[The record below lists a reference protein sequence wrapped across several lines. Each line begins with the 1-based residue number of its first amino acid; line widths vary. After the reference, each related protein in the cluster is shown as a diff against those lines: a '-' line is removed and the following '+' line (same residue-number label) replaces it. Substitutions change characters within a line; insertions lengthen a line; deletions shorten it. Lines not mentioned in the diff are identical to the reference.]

1 MPLIGA
7 FRSAWGEAS
16 GARVLRCELR
26 PGGQIWRTECDVSCG
41 IMNLH
46 LRQSGFTLSND
57 MQFLQAGMKFLA
69 DSHDL
74 NATIH
79 RIVELAANACGSDMG
94 TLCLVDRTEHVLKP
108 FAVVGLPEAYING
121 CGRIGVGEQ
130 CCGRAALHRVP
141 WVVEDMRT
149 DPLFKAAAASAEKVG
164 VRAAFSVPVLD
175 ARGECIAVLASHF
188 HDRYRPSEY
197 TLERAKL
204 FAQLIAFALAKYN
217 TQQALGVAA
226 D

>member
-1 MPLIGA
+1 
-7 FRSAWGEAS
+7 
-16 GARVLRCELR
+16 
-26 PGGQIWRTECDVSCG
+26 
-41 IMNLH
+41 
-46 LRQSGFTLSND
+46 LSND
-57 MQFLQAGMKFLA
+57 LQFLQAGMKFLA
-69 DSHDL
+69 ESQDL

-79 RIVELAANACGSDMG
+79 RIVELAANACGSNMG
-94 TLCLVDRTEHVLKP
+94 TLCLVDRTEQVLKP
-108 FAVVGLPEAYING
+108 FAAVGLPDAYLEG

-149 DPLFKAAAASAEKVG
+149 DPLFKVAADNAAKVG

-175 ARGECIAVLASHF
+175 AHGECIAVLASHF
-188 HDRYRPSEY
+188 HERYRPTEY
-197 TLERAKL
+197 TLERARL

-217 TQQALGVAA
+217 TEQALGVAA